1 MYVSES
7 LVVID
12 ESWSAHFQSEEE
24 FLVLDAFN
32 EFIEDLDVLAES
44 ISDDL
49 GEVVGL
55 LTLQLIT
62 QQLQVVIFVV
72 ERRWLSTAVPGM
84 PQISRSGRSRRCRW
98 RCERV
103 QPQRY
108 HRVAQPWC

>member
-62 QQLQVVIFVV
+62 QQLHTAHDEGFLLVAEFHVVLLSWVVIFVV
-72 ERRWLSTAVPGM
+72 ERR
-84 PQISRSGRSRRCRW
+84 
-98 RCERV
+98 
-103 QPQRY
+103 
-108 HRVAQPWC
+108 